1 MGDILEDAEFINAF
15 ESFMCGFP
23 DTFHCRG
30 KAKFPI
36 VKIPSLRGIA
46 RQLTFPINGKAL
58 SKIIEISTDS
68 PYGHGTE
75 ANIDKEVHTGVELNS
90 KQFVLKNFF
99 HNPRNNPILEKIRL
113 ELAGH
118 IECITAVPYKFLH
131 HVETKCQKGH
141 FATLLLS
148 LPTEEGFEGGSLILS
163 FEGKNVEWNPSQEEK
178 SDGALLMDWLAFYT
192 DISYEIK
199 TVTKGRRVMIAFN
212 LIIPTEFQ
220 DDLKYFNVAPKIE
233 TSLMSLNDK
242 RVLMIF
248 FFFTL

>member
-1 MGDILEDAEFINAF
+1 SREIINVRVK
-15 ESFMCGFP
+15 EYTN
-23 DTFHCRG
+23 D
-30 KAKFPI
+30 KNIEFPI
-36 VKIPSLRGIA
+36 VKIPSLRSIA
-46 RQLTFPINGKAL
+46 RQLTFPINDKSL
-58 SKIIEISTDS
+58 SKIIEISTES
-68 PYGHGTE
+68 PYVHGTE
-75 ANIDKEVHTGVELNS
+75 AKIDKEVRTGVELSS

-118 IECITAVPYKFLH
+118 IECIIAVPYKFLVYEAGWLLYIFFNNCGFFKP

-178 SDGALLMDWLAFYT
+178 SDGEPLMDWLAFYT

-220 DDLKYFNVAPKIE
+220 DDIKYFNANAK
-233 TSLMSLNDK
+233 K
-242 RVLMIF
+242 
-248 FFFTL
+248 